1 VAAEPKY
8 KSTGKIDVDDLYAA
22 PTPAAYVQFLYE
34 HDYRLPAHATPILR
48 AVLAKLRALRG
59 RKRLRVLDLGC
70 SYGIMGAFLRHDL
83 DLAAL
88 HRHYGRGYDTTRAP
102 DEICRDDA
110 GYFTASRRR
119 NDLAIVGID
128 SSRPAVDY
136 AMATGFIDEGCA
148 LSLEDET
155 TLAGDIAG
163 ILSGLDL
170 VFSTG
175 VIGYAG
181 VQTVRRLLALN
192 GTTQPWLL
200 NFVLRGV
207 DYGPIAQFLAGEG
220 YVTARDRNVYRQ
232 RKFAGEEERNRWLD
246 NLRTQGIDAAGY
258 EATGYSCA
266 ELFLSRPI
274 AEAAGPPALAAVL
287 L

>member
-1 VAAEPKY
+1 VADNRKY

-22 PTPAAYVQFLYE
+22 PTPAAYVQFLYG
-34 HDYRLPAHATPILR
+34 HDYRLPTHATPILK
-48 AVLAKLRALRG
+48 AVLAKLRALRN
-59 RKRLRVLDLGC
+59 KKTLRVLDLGC
-70 SYGIMGAFLRHDL
+70 SYGIMSAFLRHDL

-88 HRHYGRGYDTTRAP
+88 HNHYGGAYDATRSP
-102 DEICRDDA
+102 DEIYRKDA

-128 SSRPAVDY
+128 PSGPAVDY
-136 AMATGFIDEGCA
+136 ARATGLIDDGCA

-155 TLAGDIAG
+155 PLADDVTEV
-163 ILSGLDL
+163 LSGLDL
-170 VFSTG
+170 IFSTG

-192 GTTQPWLL
+192 ETTRPWLL

-207 DYGPIAQFLAGEG
+207 DYNPIGHFLAGEG

-232 RKFAGEEERNRWLD
+232 RKFAGEEERDRWLD
-246 NLRTQGIDAAGY
+246 NLRRQGIDASGY
-258 EATGYSCA
+258 ETTGYSCA
-266 ELFLSRPI
+266 ELFLSRPA
-274 AEAAGPPALAAVL
+274 AEAAGPPVLAAVL